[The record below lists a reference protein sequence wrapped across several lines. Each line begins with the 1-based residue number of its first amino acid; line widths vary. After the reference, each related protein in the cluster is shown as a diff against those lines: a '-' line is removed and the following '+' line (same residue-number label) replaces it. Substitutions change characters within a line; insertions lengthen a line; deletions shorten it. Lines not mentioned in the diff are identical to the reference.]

1 MFARVS
7 DVQRLLRKAE
17 NGEADSAVALSD
29 FTNLLLKLQAS
40 PSNSDKEIMA
50 QVAYMAKQAKEL
62 QQRDNCLTTMKKN
75 ELISAI

>member
-17 NGEADSAVALSD
+17 NGEADSAVALTD

-50 QVAYMAKQAKEL
+50 
-62 QQRDNCLTTMKKN
+62 
-75 ELISAI
+75 